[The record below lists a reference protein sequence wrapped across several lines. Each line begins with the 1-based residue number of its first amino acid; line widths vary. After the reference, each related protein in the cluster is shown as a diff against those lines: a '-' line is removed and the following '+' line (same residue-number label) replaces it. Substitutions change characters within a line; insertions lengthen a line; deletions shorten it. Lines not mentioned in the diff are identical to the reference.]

1 LWGWRPHPCDR
12 LLPARSQG
20 TSRLG
25 GVSFWGDFTATVAIA
40 TAFQIAALTALSCGE
55 FGRGSPPKPLMEF
68 DNVEPIKSV
77 VAVGLGCSVVPRMC
91 LGGGHV
97 ATARTLVRPLS
108 PSVGRQVGLVRL
120 RGKRSTEGIDLAWA
134 ALLKLQR
141 RR

>member
-1 LWGWRPHPCDR
+1 
-12 LLPARSQG
+12 
-20 TSRLG
+20 
-25 GVSFWGDFTATVAIA
+25 V
-40 TAFQIAALTALSCGE
+40 GE
-55 FGRGSPPKPLMEF
+55 WLAHAGPPPKPLMEF

-108 PSVGRQVGLVRL
+108 PSVGRQVGVIRL

-134 ALLKLQR
+134 ALLTLQHR
-141 RR
+141 